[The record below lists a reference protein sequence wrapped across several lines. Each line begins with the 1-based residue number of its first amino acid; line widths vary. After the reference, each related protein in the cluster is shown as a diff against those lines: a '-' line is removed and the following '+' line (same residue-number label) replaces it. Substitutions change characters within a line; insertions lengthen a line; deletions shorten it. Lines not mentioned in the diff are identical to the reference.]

1 MNKEDTLQ
9 CCTLVCN
16 VSTEEL
22 EVRSLEVPTPHP
34 TRHPPTPI
42 FVLTVSPA
50 VELRLQLLNG
60 LLQGL
65 VLLLLLLILPLPLLC
80 CQLQVD

>member
-1 MNKEDTLQ
+1 MKSPPHTH
-9 CCTLVCN
+9 T
-16 VSTEEL
+16 
-22 EVRSLEVPTPHP
+22 PPHP
-34 TRHPPTPI
+34 TRDPPTPI

-50 VELRLQLLNG
+50 VELRLELLNG

-65 VLLLLLLILPLPLLC
+65 VLLLLLLIFPLPLLC